1 MSLPHIKNSKEGI
14 NRQEPLFKQLFEVY
28 FSIPEPLVA
37 EIGAEDVN
45 VLTEQVKGV
54 SGLDT
59 LTKSPGMVEQTYMGA
74 TRSYLGAGLDSTA
87 HDVQITIQLNLRN
100 ATDNYIFKLFKKWN
114 KLGYNMETG
123 ERSIKDEYVADF
135 LRVVQFNK
143 RGDIY
148 RDITYHDIMLMEVTG
163 LDSAEYGNATDI
175 YELNIKFRS
184 DWADDVD
191 A

>member
-1 MSLPHIKNSKEGI
+1 MSLPHIKNSKAGI

-45 VLTEQVKGV
+45 VLTEQVKSV

-87 HDVQITIQLNLRN
+87 HDISITIQLNLRN

-123 ERSIKDEYVADF
+123 ERSLKDEYVADF

-148 RDITYHDIMLMEVTG
+148 RDITYYDIMLMEVTG
-163 LDSAEYGNATDI
+163 MDGGEYGNATDI

>member
-1 MSLPHIKNSKEGI
+1 MSLPHIKNSKAGI

-87 HDVQITIQLNLRN
+87 HDISITIQLNLRN

-123 ERSIKDEYVADF
+123 ERSLKDEYVADF

-163 LDSAEYGNATDI
+163 MDGGEYVNATDI

>member
-1 MSLPHIKNSKEGI
+1 MSLPHIKNSKAGI

-45 VLTEQVKGV
+45 VLTEQVKSV

-87 HDVQITIQLNLRN
+87 HDISITIQLNLRN

-123 ERSIKDEYVADF
+123 ERSLKDEYVADF

-163 LDSAEYGNATDI
+163 MDGGEYGNATDI

>member
-1 MSLPHIKNSKEGI
+1 MSLPHIKNSKAGI

-87 HDVQITIQLNLRN
+87 HDISITIQLNLRN

-123 ERSIKDEYVADF
+123 DRSLKDEYVADF

-163 LDSAEYGNATDI
+163 MDGGEYGNATDI

>member
-1 MSLPHIKNSKEGI
+1 MSLPHIKNSKAGI

-59 LTKSPGMVEQTYMGA
+59 LTKSPGVVEQTYMGA

-87 HDVQITIQLNLRN
+87 HDISITIQLNLRN

-123 ERSIKDEYVADF
+123 ERSLKDEYVADF

-163 LDSAEYGNATDI
+163 MDGGEYGNATDI

>member
-1 MSLPHIKNSKEGI
+1 MSLPHIKNSKAGI

-87 HDVQITIQLNLRN
+87 HDISITIQLNLRN

-123 ERSIKDEYVADF
+123 ERSLKDEYVADF

-163 LDSAEYGNATDI
+163 LDGGEYGSPTDI

>member
-1 MSLPHIKNSKEGI
+1 MSLPHIKNSKAGI

-45 VLTEQVKGV
+45 VLTEQVKSV

-87 HDVQITIQLNLRN
+87 HDISITIQLNLRN

-114 KLGYNMETG
+114 KLGYNQETG
-123 ERSIKDEYVADF
+123 ERSLKDEYVADF

-163 LDSAEYGNATDI
+163 LDGGEYGSPTDI

>member
-1 MSLPHIKNSKEGI
+1 MSLPHIKNSKAGI

-45 VLTEQVKGV
+45 VLTEQVKSV

-87 HDVQITIQLNLRN
+87 HDISITIQLNLRK

-123 ERSIKDEYVADF
+123 ERSLKDEYVADF

-163 LDSAEYGNATDI
+163 MDGGEYGNATDI

>member
-1 MSLPHIKNSKEGI
+1 MSLPHIKNSKAGI

-87 HDVQITIQLNLRN
+87 HDISITIQLNLRN

-123 ERSIKDEYVADF
+123 ERSLKDEYVADF

-163 LDSAEYGNATDI
+163 MDGGEYGNATDI

>member
-1 MSLPHIKNSKEGI
+1 MSLPHIKNSKAGI
-14 NRQEPLFKQLFEVY
+14 NRQEPWFKQLFEVY

>member
-1 MSLPHIKNSKEGI
+1 MSLPHIKNSKAGI

-123 ERSIKDEYVADF
+123 ERSLKDEYVADF

-163 LDSAEYGNATDI
+163 LDGGEYGSPTDI

>member
-1 MSLPHIKNSKEGI
+1 
-14 NRQEPLFKQLFEVY
+14 
-28 FSIPEPLVA
+28 
-37 EIGAEDVN
+37 
-45 VLTEQVKGV
+45 
-54 SGLDT
+54 
-59 LTKSPGMVEQTYMGA
+59 MVEQTYMGA

-87 HDVQITIQLNLRN
+87 HDISITIQLNLRN

-123 ERSIKDEYVADF
+123 ERSLKDEYVADF

-163 LDSAEYGNATDI
+163 MDGGEYGNATDI

>member
-1 MSLPHIKNSKEGI
+1 MSLPHIKNSKAGI

-45 VLTEQVKGV
+45 VLTEQVKSV

-59 LTKSPGMVEQTYMGA
+59 LTKSPGVVEQTYMGA

-87 HDVQITIQLNLRN
+87 HDISITIQLNLRN

-114 KLGYNMETG
+114 KLGYNQETG
-123 ERSIKDEYVADF
+123 ERSLKDEYVADF

-163 LDSAEYGNATDI
+163 MDGGEYGNATDI

>member
-1 MSLPHIKNSKEGI
+1 MSLPHIKNSKAGI

-59 LTKSPGMVEQTYMGA
+59 LTKSPGVVEQTYMGA

-87 HDVQITIQLNLRN
+87 HDISITIQLNLRN

-114 KLGYNMETG
+114 KLGYNQETG
-123 ERSIKDEYVADF
+123 ERSLKDEYVADF

-163 LDSAEYGNATDI
+163 MDGGEYGNATDI